1 MQAEVVQRLY
11 DQFGDQVFRYI
22 LSRVH
27 NYADAEDLRSEVFV
41 KAMANIK
48 RYDSGRAAYSTWI
61 YAITRNVVNDYFR
74 SRLQTRVE
82 LDEVLIDSM
91 DTGFWDQDLSELADA
106 LQKCS
111 QRERDVMIL
120 RYYHGYPYAEIGEK
134 LHLSSANVRMISFR
148 TSRKL
153 RELLR
158 TMCAQ

>member
-1 MQAEVVQRLY
+1 MQTEVVQRLY

-22 LSRVH
+22 LSRVR

-41 KAMANIK
+41 KSMANIE

-91 DTGFWDQDLSELADA
+91 DTGSWDQDMSNLAEA

-120 RYYHGYPYAEIGEK
+120 HYYHGYPYAEIAEK

-153 RELLR
+153 RELLQ
-158 TMCAQ
+158 TM